1 MMSHRSGAAR
11 RLLLVYPASEAL
23 GWVRRFQ
30 LPSLALRQVATAT
43 PDDWDVVLADE
54 VHEGIPFGE
63 TFDVVG
69 ITAMTRQARRAYEIA
84 DRFRAQGVPVVLG
97 GMHPTVLPDEALQHA
112 DAVVVGEAEPVWAG
126 LLADLLVGRLAPVY
140 QAPIPDRED
149 LVIPRT
155 HRDVFA
161 RRRYL
166 TTQTLQASRGC
177 PYDCPFCTTTKH
189 FGHLF
194 RYRPAED
201 TLAELRSYDRKLVIF
216 LDDNLLG
223 NPRRAVPILEGMAEL
238 GLRWGGQTTLKFAED
253 KALVRLVARSGCIGL
268 FVGIESVSGPNAS
281 LSKSR
286 SSVPQKELVRRVQ
299 EAGILVETS
308 FVFGFDD
315 HDESVFET
323 TLQYVRDLS
332 ASIPTFH
339 ILTPYPGTALFR
351 QFEADGRL
359 LHQDWNRYN
368 HNEVV
373 FHPKQMTPDR
383 LYRGWVETRKEAY
396 SWSSILSRVLHNP
409 NPRLTNLAYNV
420 LRKGPNDHLPA
431 SA

>member
-1 MMSHRSGAAR
+1 MSHSSEAAR

-69 ITAMTRQARRAYEIA
+69 ITAMTQQAHRAYEVS

-112 DAVVVGEAEPVWAG
+112 DAVVIGEAEPVWAG
-126 LLADLLVGRLAPVY
+126 LLADLLMGRLAPVY
-140 QAPIPDRED
+140 RAPIPDRED

-177 PYDCPFCTTTKH
+177 PYDCPFCTTTKY

-268 FVGIESVSGPNAS
+268 FVGIESVGGPNAS

-323 TLQYVRDLS
+323 TLQYARDLS

-339 ILTPYPGTALFR
+339 ILTPYPGTVLFR